1 LFGVGASKLKAWELM
16 DRIREL
22 DTGILDWDKL
32 RVFHAVAEAG
42 SFTHAGETLNL
53 SQSAVSRQIST
64 LEETIGVMLF
74 HRHARGLMLTEQG
87 EVLARTTSDFFSKLS
102 FTTAQMR
109 DSKERP
115 WGPLRVTT
123 TVAYGS
129 IWLTPRIKDFL
140 EAYPE
145 IDLSLVLTDDELDL
159 SMRQADV
166 AIRVRPPTQPDLIQR
181 QLMKVHYRIYASPEY
196 LKKYGMPTTP
206 DQLDDHRLIVYGE
219 DAVPPVSNLNWLL
232 ELGQTKVERR
242 AALKVNNIYGIFRA
256 VRSGLGIGAL
266 PDYMSRDAKNL
277 VRVLPE
283 IEGPSFDTYFAYPEE
298 LKQSKRIGVFR
309 DFLINRIR
317 QDMLES

>member
-1 LFGVGASKLKAWELM
+1 MFGVGASKLKAWELM

>member
-1 LFGVGASKLKAWELM
+1 MEN
-16 DRIREL
+16 IREL

-32 RVFHAVAEAG
+32 RIFHGVAEAG
-42 SFTHAGETLNL
+42 SFTRAGEILNL

-87 EVLARTTSDFFSKLS
+87 EILARTTGEMFSKLS
-102 FTTAQMR
+102 FATAQIR

-129 IWLTPRIKDFL
+129 IWLTPRIKSFL
-140 EAYPE
+140 ENYPE

-166 AIRVRPPTQPDLIQR
+166 AIRVRPPTQPDIIQR
-181 QLMKVHYRIYASPEY
+181 QLMNVQYQIYAAPEY
-196 LKKYGMPTTP
+196 IKKYGMPTTP
-206 DQLDDHRLIVYGE
+206 DQLDNHRLIIYGE
-219 DAVPPVSNLNWLL
+219 DAKPPVSNLNWLL

-242 AALKVNNIYGIFRA
+242 PALKVNNIYGIFRA

-266 PDYMSRDAKNL
+266 PDYMSRDTQNL
-277 VRVLPE
+277 VRVLPDTQ
-283 IEGPSFDTYFAYPEE
+283 GPSFNTYFAYPEE

-317 QDMLES
+317 QDALES

>member
-1 LFGVGASKLKAWELM
+1 AK
-16 DRIREL
+16 
-22 DTGILDWDKL
+22 
-32 RVFHAVAEAG
+32 
-42 SFTHAGETLNL
+42 
-53 SQSAVSRQIST
+53 
-64 LEETIGVMLF
+64 
-74 HRHARGLMLTEQG
+74 
-87 EVLARTTSDFFSKLS
+87 
-102 FTTAQMR
+102 MR

-140 EAYPE
+140 ESYPE
-145 IDLSLVLTDDELDL
+145 VDLSLVLTDDELDL

-166 AIRVRPPTQPDLIQR
+166 AIRVRPPTQPDIIQR

-196 LKKYGMPTTP
+196 LKKYGMPNTP
-206 DQLDDHRLIVYGE
+206 DQLDDHRLIIYGE
-219 DAVPPVSNLNWLL
+219 DATPPVSNLNWLL
-232 ELGQTKVERR
+232 ELGQTKKERR
-242 AALKVNNIYGIFRA
+242 PALRVNNIYGIFRA

-266 PDYMSRDAKNL
+266 PDYMSRDAQNL
-277 VRVLPE
+277 VRVFPE

>member
-1 LFGVGASKLKAWELM
+1 M

-42 SFTHAGETLNL
+42 SFTHAGEVLNL

-64 LEETIGVMLF
+64 LEETIGVALF
-74 HRHARGLMLTEQG
+74 HRHARGLILTEQG
-87 EVLARTTSDFFSKLS
+87 EILARTTSDFFSKLS
-102 FTTAQMR
+102 FTTAKMR

-145 IDLSLVLTDDELDL
+145 VDLSLVLTDDELDL

-166 AIRVRPPTQPDLIQR
+166 AIRVRPPTQPDIIQR

-196 LKKYGMPTTP
+196 LKKYGMPSTP
-206 DQLDDHRLIVYGE
+206 DQLDDHRLIIYGE
-219 DAVPPVSNLNWLL
+219 DATPPVSNLNWLL
-232 ELGQTKVERR
+232 ELGTTKKERR
-242 AALKVNNIYGIFRA
+242 PALRVNNIYGIFRA

-266 PDYMSRDAKNL
+266 PDYMSRDAQNL

>member
-1 LFGVGASKLKAWELM
+1 M
-16 DRIREL
+16 DRIRGL

-32 RVFHAVAEAG
+32 RIFHAVAEAG
-42 SFTHAGETLNL
+42 SFTHAGEALNL
-53 SQSAVSRQIST
+53 SQSAISRQIST
-64 LEETIGVMLF
+64 LEETIGVTLF
-74 HRHARGLMLTEQG
+74 HRHARGLILTEQG
-87 EVLARTTSDFFSKLS
+87 EILAHTTSDFFSKLS

-140 EAYPE
+140 EAYPD

-159 SMRQADV
+159 SKREADV
-166 AIRVRPPTQPDLIQR
+166 AIRVRPPTQPDIIQR
-181 QLMKVHYRIYASPEY
+181 QLMNVNYRIYASPEY
-196 LKKYGMPTTP
+196 LKKYGVPTTP
-206 DQLDDHRLIVYGE
+206 EELDEHRLIIYGE
-219 DAVPPVSNLNWLL
+219 DARPPVSNLNWLL
-232 ELGQTKVERR
+232 ELGQGKKERR
-242 AALKVNNIYGIFRA
+242 PALKVNNIYGIFRA
-256 VRSGLGIGAL
+256 VRSGLGLGAL
-266 PDYMSRDAKNL
+266 PDYMSRDARNL

-283 IEGPSFDTYFAYPEE
+283 IDGPSFSTYFAYPEE

-317 QDMLES
+317 QDSMEN

>member
-1 LFGVGASKLKAWELM
+1 M

>member
-1 LFGVGASKLKAWELM
+1 M

-42 SFTHAGETLNL
+42 SFTHAGEALNL

-64 LEETIGVMLF
+64 LEETIGVALF
-74 HRHARGLMLTEQG
+74 HRHARGLILTEQG
-87 EVLARTTSDFFSKLS
+87 EILARTTSDFFSKLS
-102 FTTAQMR
+102 FTTAKMR

-145 IDLSLVLTDDELDL
+145 VDLSLVLTDDELDL

-166 AIRVRPPTQPDLIQR
+166 AIRVRPPTQPDIIQR

-196 LKKYGMPTTP
+196 LKKYGMPSTP
-206 DQLDDHRLIVYGE
+206 DQLDDHRLIIYGE
-219 DAVPPVSNLNWLL
+219 DATPPVSNLNWLL
-232 ELGQTKVERR
+232 ELGTTKKERR
-242 AALKVNNIYGIFRA
+242 PALRVNNIYGIFRA

-266 PDYMSRDAKNL
+266 PDYMSRDAQNL

-317 QDMLES
+317 QDMLEG

>member
-1 LFGVGASKLKAWELM
+1 M

-22 DTGILDWDKL
+22 DTGIMDWDKL

-42 SFTHAGETLNL
+42 SFTHAGEMLNL

-64 LEETIGVMLF
+64 LEEAIGVMLF
-74 HRHARGLMLTEQG
+74 HRHARGLILTEQG
-87 EVLARTTSDFFSKLS
+87 EILARTTSDFFSKLS
-102 FTTAQMR
+102 FTTAKIR

-140 EAYPE
+140 ETYPE

-166 AIRVRPPTQPDLIQR
+166 AIRVRPPTQPDIIQR

-196 LKKYGMPTTP
+196 LKKYGIPTTP
-206 DQLDDHRLIVYGE
+206 DQLDEHRLIIYGE
-219 DAVPPVSNLNWLL
+219 DAAPPVSNLNWLL
-232 ELGQTKVERR
+232 ELGTTKKERR
-242 AALKVNNIYGIFRA
+242 PALKVNNIYGIFRA

-266 PDYMSRDAKNL
+266 PDYMSRDAQNL

>member
-1 LFGVGASKLKAWELM
+1 M

-42 SFTHAGETLNL
+42 SFTHAGEALNL

-64 LEETIGVMLF
+64 LEETIGVALF
-74 HRHARGLMLTEQG
+74 HRHARGLILTEQG
-87 EVLARTTSDFFSKLS
+87 EILARTTSEFFSKLS
-102 FTTAQMR
+102 FTTAKMR

-140 EAYPE
+140 ESYPE
-145 IDLSLVLTDDELDL
+145 VDLSLVLTDDELDL

-166 AIRVRPPTQPDLIQR
+166 AIRVRPPTQPDIIQR

-196 LKKYGMPTTP
+196 LKKYGMPNTP
-206 DQLDDHRLIVYGE
+206 DQLDDHRLIIYGE
-219 DAVPPVSNLNWLL
+219 DATPPVSNLNWLL
-232 ELGQTKVERR
+232 ELGQTKKERR
-242 AALKVNNIYGIFRA
+242 PALRVNNIYGIFRA

-266 PDYMSRDAKNL
+266 PDYMSRDAQNL
-277 VRVLPE
+277 VRVFPE